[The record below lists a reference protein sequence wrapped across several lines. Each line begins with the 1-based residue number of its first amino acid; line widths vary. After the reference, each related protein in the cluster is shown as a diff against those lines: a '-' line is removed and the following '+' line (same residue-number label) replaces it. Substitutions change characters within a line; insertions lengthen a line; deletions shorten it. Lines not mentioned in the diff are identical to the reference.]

1 MNNTVKEPHLD
12 PPDEEAMWC
21 VEHGCESDAC
31 PDDESDCELIAMSE
45 HHAGVAEDWAYDDWN
60 DNHFDR

>member
-1 MNNTVKEPHLD
+1 MSNTSVPLD
-12 PPDEEAMWC
+12 PHPTPNEDDAWWC

-45 HHAGVAEDWAYDDWN
+45 HHQTVHDDIMSNWFEEDAP
-60 DNHFDR
+60 